1 MATPMNIS
9 EAGGDMSIPV
19 GNPHV
24 GSVSGT
30 VDQPREDGS
39 LLLHPLV
46 VINISDH
53 FNRFAAMRLFSHPHA
68 PFDGEPRPPVL
79 VDCHGNI
86 RVIGILLGNQ
96 DGRTVDISHSFELPG
111 KLANNYPDDHTVIVD
126 VEFAQLRIDQY
137 KQIFPDYHVVGWYT
151 TGSVVTDDDVRLHR
165 DVFSVLNESPFLM
178 LVNVAAC
185 MKSLAGR
192 LTSAREASP
201 HPVASSSSSGRPA
214 GMLETA
220 ASMVRG
226 APNPTSAIVIY
237 QAELRSVESQL
248 RNVMVPVPHRFASA
262 DSERIAVDHVT
273 RHAVPGGGSSSA
285 SQHLGSLR
293 RSVRMLSARIDVLV
307 RFLDAS
313 AKGEIPKDHALLRN
327 VAAVCARLPAI
338 EAEEFATAFKEEH
351 HDSMVVSYLSGIT
364 KSLCAMNE
372 LVDAFQFVYDKPS
385 GGVGGGGAR
394 RRM

>member
-1 MATPMNIS
+1 MTTPMNIS
-9 EAGGDMSIPV
+9 EAGAESNMPV
-19 GNPHV
+19 GNARV

-30 VDQPREDGS
+30 ADQPREDGS

-53 FNRFAAMRLFSHPHA
+53 FNRFAAMRLFGHPHA
-68 PFDGEPRPPVL
+68 PFDGESPPPVL

-96 DGRTVDISHSFELPG
+96 DGRTVEISHSFELPG
-111 KLANNYPDDHTVIVD
+111 KLANNFPDDHTVVVD

-151 TGSVVTDDDVRLHR
+151 TGSSVTADDIRLHK

-192 LTSAREASP
+192 LTSSRETSQHA
-201 HPVASSSSSGRPA
+201 VVSSSSARPA
-214 GMLETA
+214 
-220 ASMVRG
+220 ASLDRASVLRG
-226 APNPTSAIVIY
+226 APHPTSAIVIY
-237 QAELRSVESQL
+237 QAELRSVDSLLQ
-248 RNVMVPVPHRFASA
+248 NVMVPVPHRFASA

-313 AKGEIPKDHALLRN
+313 AKGDIPKDHTLLRN

-338 EAEEFATAFKEEH
+338 ESEEFATAFKEEH
-351 HDSMVVSYLSGIT
+351 HDSMVVSYLSGVT

-372 LVDAFQFVYDKPS
+372 LVDTFQFVYDKPS
-385 GGVGGGGAR
+385 GGVGGGGVR